1 MQFRRKLIFKLYISH
16 WHHTFTSITH
26 MFKITTAV
34 VFHCTVP
41 LCYYLYYLYLHIPW
55 HFYEWDTYGEFCR
68 LFFKAGNYCY
78 SKTALSNWQAFSH
91 CSSATTDFYFRA
103 AMKNEHTTTV
113 EAIILM
119 KDKRVDCKEF
129 LLKAHFGKL
138 NIASIIIVLIHFYF
152 RICE

>member
-1 MQFRRKLIFKLYISH
+1 
-16 WHHTFTSITH
+16 
-26 MFKITTAV
+26 
-34 VFHCTVP
+34 
-41 LCYYLYYLYLHIPW
+41 
-55 HFYEWDTYGEFCR
+55 
-68 LFFKAGNYCY
+68 
-78 SKTALSNWQAFSH
+78 
-91 CSSATTDFYFRA
+91 
-103 AMKNEHTTTV
+103 MKNEHTTTV